1 MSRFGRGWIA
11 GVLMGGLLGC
21 GGDVEDSETGLSGVE
36 VSSTEFRQG
45 ADGEETQVE
54 GDEREDASAGADGGE
69 ESAVD
74 TAIEEAPACPPPT
87 GIRPSAIAEMAGA
100 HLDGAV
106 YFFGGDNGF
115 PIQCSSNPNPVGD
128 LWKYDVAC
136 NQWELLDAN
145 SAGPGARTRALGVLD
160 STHQRLL
167 VFGGRYR
174 DGKEGPYTIYNET
187 WALDLNT
194 LAWELLPTTGDAPTP
209 RWSSAG
215 MYDPVRHQLIV
226 SGGNV
231 GTSGLD
237 YFPSGDTHA
246 LDLDSLERRVLRE
259 EMVRTPPIACLL
271 QARLT
276 QRETG
281 WCSWEEQ
288 PISLAPC

>member
-1 MSRFGRGWIA
+1 MVEMSRIQRRVCLA
-11 GVLMGGLLGC
+11 
-21 GGDVEDSETGLSGVE
+21 SE

-128 LWKYDVAC
+128 LWKYDMWHATNGSCSMPIQRDRERGPAHWAC
-136 NQWELLDAN
+136 WIRPINASWCSE
-145 SAGPGARTRALGVLD
+145 
-160 STHQRLL
+160 
-167 VFGGRYR
+167 GGTVTV
-174 DGKEGPYTIYNET
+174 KEGPYTIYNET

-194 LAWELLPTTGDAPTP
+194 LAWELLPTTGDAYTP
-209 RWSSAG
+209 AG
-215 MYDPVRHQLIV
+215 RVRECV
-226 SGGNV
+226 
-231 GTSGLD
+231 
-237 YFPSGDTHA
+237 
-246 LDLDSLERRVLRE
+246 
-259 EMVRTPPIACLL
+259 
-271 QARLT
+271 
-276 QRETG
+276 
-281 WCSWEEQ
+281 
-288 PISLAPC
+288 